1 MMLALVRAGL
11 PNSVAVLALAI
22 VPVVS
27 LAVSALPERADVA
40 SHHNISLTLVTEI
53 DTIADSVQTI
63 EE

>member
-1 MMLALVRAGL
+1 MFALVRAGL

-27 LAVSALPERADVA
+27 LAVSALSERADVA
-40 SHHNISLTLVTEI
+40 SHSNIALTMVTEI
-53 DTIADSVQTI
+53 ATVADSIQAI